1 MFQGLSQKEGEVVGR
16 IIAIANQKGGV
27 GKTTTAINLSA
38 ALAIEGVHVLLVD
51 CDPQGNCTSGV
62 GVAEPEQRGQG
73 LYDALLNGLPL
84 KRTILWTR
92 FDNLH
97 IVPSGKG
104 MVSVEVEMVGIDQ
117 RESLLKKALE
127 PERGRY
133 DFVLI
138 DCPPSLG
145 LLTMNALVAADSV
158 LIPVQSEYY
167 ALEGLTYLTK
177 TVELVRDRWNPEL
190 TIEGILLTMYDGRLN
205 LAKQVMEEIGKYFG
219 SRVYQTQI
227 PRNVKLSEAPSF
239 GQPAISY
246 DPHCPGS
253 QSYIELAKEVMANAK
268 ESAGSGPGGVDAAER
283 AAAGATSNPD
293 QKSQH

>member
-1 MFQGLSQKEGEVVGR
+1 MGR
-16 IIAIANQKGGV
+16 TIAVANQKGGV

-38 ALAIEGVHVLLVD
+38 ALALEGAHVLLVD

-62 GVAEPEQRGQG
+62 GIADPEQRGQG
-73 LYDALLNGLPL
+73 LYDALLNDLPI

-104 MVSVEVEMVGIDQ
+104 MVNVEIEMVGIDQ

-127 PERGRY
+127 PENDRY
-133 DFVLI
+133 DFVFI

-167 ALEGLTYLTK
+167 ALEGLTYLTR
-177 TVELVRDRWNPEL
+177 TVELVRERWNTGL
-190 TIEGILLTMYDGRLN
+190 SIEGILVTMYDGRLN
-205 LAKQVMEEIGKYFG
+205 LAKQVSEEIGKYFG
-219 SRVYQTQI
+219 SKVYRSMI

-239 GQPAISY
+239 GMGKFGVHRFPFPVI
-246 DPHCPGS
+246 
-253 QSYIELAKEVMANAK
+253 V
-268 ESAGSGPGGVDAAER
+268 GGLPRRVLLQE
-283 AAAGATSNPD
+283 
-293 QKSQH
+293 

>member
-1 MFQGLSQKEGEVVGR
+1 VRQGHIHKEGTVVGR
-16 IIAIANQKGGV
+16 IIAVANQKGGV

-38 ALAIEGVHVLLVD
+38 ALALEGAHVLLVD

-62 GVAEPEQRGQG
+62 GIADPEQRGQG
-73 LYDALLNGLPL
+73 LYDALLNDLPI

-104 MVSVEVEMVGIDQ
+104 MVNVEIEMVGIDQ

-127 PERGRY
+127 PERDRY
-133 DFVLI
+133 DFLFI

-167 ALEGLTYLTK
+167 ALEGLTYLTR
-177 TVELVRDRWNPEL
+177 TVELVRERWNTSL
-190 TIEGILLTMYDGRLN
+190 SIEGILVTMYDGRLN
-205 LAKQVMEEIGKYFG
+205 LAKQVSEEIGKYFG
-219 SRVYQTQI
+219 SKVYRSMI

-239 GQPAISY
+239 GRPAVSY

-253 QSYIELAKEVMANAK
+253 QGYLDLAKEVMADAK
-268 ESAGSGPGGVDAAER
+268 ESAGTGSGGVDAPER
-283 AAAGATSNPD
+283 AATAASGNPD
-293 QKSQH
+293 KKD